1 MSHSTLRIRRFVFA
15 GAIALAVAALVW
27 WAVPMLITW
36 PSHTRVSTGPADLPI
51 ENVSFS
57 SEPGITL
64 RGWYIPGRRGGGV
77 VLLLHGVRASRLM
90 EIGRARFLHQ
100 AGYTVLAF
108 DFRAHGESGGDR
120 ITFGYRESRDVA
132 AALVYLKKRAPRERI
147 GVIGT
152 SMGGA
157 AFLLASPPLQVDA
170 VVLEQV
176 YPSIDLALDHRMTR
190 YLGPLGHALS
200 PVLLRWMAVNIG
212 LRADQLRPIS
222 HIAQVDAP
230 LLLIGGESDRYTP
243 LSESLAMYAA
253 ARQPKELWLV
263 PGADHVDLQRF
274 TSDEYRRRILAF
286 FGRTL
291 RNAKSEPIPV
301 PAAHNGIGH
310 S

>member
-1 MSHSTLRIRRFVFA
+1 MSDSTQRCRRFVFA
-15 GAIALAVAALVW
+15 GAIALAIVALVW
-27 WAVPMLITW
+27 WAVPMLITY
-36 PSHTRVSTGPADLPI
+36 PSHTRVGVGPADLPI
-51 ENVSFS
+51 ENVSFF
-57 SEPGITL
+57 SEPGFML
-64 RGWYIPGRRGGGV
+64 RGWYIPGRRGAGAI
-77 VLLLHGVRASRLM
+77 LLLHGVRASRLM

-132 AALVYLKKRAPRERI
+132 AALAYLKKRAPRERI

-157 AFLLASPPLQVDA
+157 AFLLASPPLHVNA

-200 PVLLRWMAVNIG
+200 PVLLRWMALNTG
-212 LRADQLRPIS
+212 MRTEQLRPIS
-222 HIAQVDAP
+222 HIAKVDAP

-243 LSESLAMYAA
+243 PRETLAMYAA
-253 ARQPKELWLV
+253 ARQPKQLWLV
-263 PGADHVDLQRF
+263 SGADHVDLQRF
-274 TSDEYRRRILAF
+274 AGDEYRRRILAF
-286 FGRTL
+286 FNRTL
-291 RNAKSEPIPV
+291 RRTQSEPASP
-301 PAAHNGIGH
+301 PTAHNRIAH
-310 S
+310 P

>member
-1 MSHSTLRIRRFVFA
+1 MSLSTHPFRRFVFA
-15 GAIALAVAALVW
+15 GAIALAIVVLAW
-27 WAVPMLITW
+27 WAVPMLITY
-36 PSHTRVSTGPADLPI
+36 PSHARVGAGPPDLPI

-57 SEPGITL
+57 SEPGIAL
-64 RGWYIPGRRGGGV
+64 RGWYIPGRRGGGA

-108 DFRAHGESGGDR
+108 DFRAHGESGGNR

-132 AALVYLKKRAPRERI
+132 AALVYLGKCAPGERI
-147 GVIGT
+147 GVVGT

-157 AFLLASPPLQVDA
+157 AFLLASPPLHVDA

-200 PVLLRWMAVNIG
+200 PVLLRWMALNIG
-212 LRADQLRPIS
+212 LHADQLRPIS
-222 HIAQVDAP
+222 HVAQVNAP

-243 LSESLAMYAA
+243 PQESQAMYAA

-274 TSDEYRRRILAF
+274 TGDEYRRRVLAF

-291 RNAKSEPIPV
+291 RNANGD
-301 PAAHNGIGH
+301 AAGTTH
-310 S
+310 SPE

>member
-1 MSHSTLRIRRFVFA
+1 MSHSAQCFRRFVFA
-15 GAIALAVAALVW
+15 GAIALATMALVW
-27 WAVPMLITW
+27 WAVPMSITY
-36 PSHTRVSTGPADLPI
+36 PSHARVGAGPADLPI

-64 RGWYIPGRRGGGV
+64 RGWYIAGRRGGGA

-108 DFRAHGESGGDR
+108 DFRAHGESSGDR

-132 AALVYLKKRAPRERI
+132 AALVYLKKRVPRERI

-157 AFLLASPPLQVDA
+157 AFLLASPRLHVDA

-243 LSESLAMYAA
+243 PRETLAMYAA
-253 ARQPKELWLV
+253 ARQPKQLWLV
-263 PGADHVDLQRF
+263 PDADHVDLQRY
-274 TSDEYRRRILAF
+274 SGDEYRRRILTF
-286 FGRTL
+286 FNRIL
-291 RNAKSEPIPV
+291 RSAQSESTSVPI
-301 PAAHNGIGH
+301 AHNRIGR